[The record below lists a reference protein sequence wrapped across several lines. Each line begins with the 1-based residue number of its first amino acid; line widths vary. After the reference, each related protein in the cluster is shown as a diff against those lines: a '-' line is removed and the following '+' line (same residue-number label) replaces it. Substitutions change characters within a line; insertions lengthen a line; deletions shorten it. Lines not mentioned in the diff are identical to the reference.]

1 MNRYETPGALRHDA
15 RTLADDARALLNAT
29 AEVTDKKVTEAR
41 KHLAEALEAG
51 RETCNRLQEKAVHSA
66 QIADK
71 TVRSH
76 PYESLGVA
84 FGIGALIG
92 FLLSRRD

>member
-1 MNRYETPGALRHDA
+1 MNRYETPDAIRHDA
-15 RTLADDARALLNAT
+15 RTLAEDARALLNAT
-29 AEVTDKKVTEAR
+29 AEVTDKKVAEAR
-41 KHLAEALEAG
+41 QRLAETLEAG
-51 RETCNRLQEKAVHSA
+51 KETFARFQEKAVQTAHR
-66 QIADK
+66 ADE

-92 FLLSRRD
+92 LLLSRRD

>member
-1 MNRYETPGALRHDA
+1 MNRYETPEALRHDA
-15 RTLADDARALLNAT
+15 RTLAEDARALLNVT

-41 KHLAEALEAG
+41 KRLAETLEAG
-51 RETCNRLQEKAVHSA
+51 KETYARLQEKAVQTA
-66 QIADK
+66 QRADE
-71 TVRSH
+71 TVRTH